1 MNKNEFQEK
10 LNSALKSVKQG
21 QYENAVSVLDELDL
35 RVIRDAAVL
44 QNVAKAY
51 EKCRLYDDAL
61 TLLSRARDIAPKS
74 RGTLFHLCT
83 VSIKAG
89 DLDNAIRMYEEFCKI
104 AKNDSERFVLQ
115 YRIARAKG
123 CSDDELI
130 SILENFKGEEPDDR
144 WIFEL
149 AKLYAQNKRDEEAL
163 ELCDE
168 ILLWFDSGKY
178 VTYAKKLRAYL
189 TGEEYV
195 EEPIVS
201 ATADEYVLQTVNS
214 PLHEETIRRSEEM
227 REENLQETNDFTE
240 DGTEVS
246 MPEDTDVEESEETT
260 DGIFMP
266 EDTETEESFGEE
278 TDTETEEKFAEE
290 TDTEST
296 EKEIENQIDT
306 GYETLKPEE
315 SISLTIGDE
324 VPEVQHPEFLAE
336 GAASEQMV
344 ISITEEEPEPV
355 VENPFVAL
363 ENEKKETES
372 DTFSDV
378 ADTEADKI
386 DTGADKIDTDVPEKI
401 TFVAPASDEP
411 AEPEKDGFSP
421 DIFKTET
428 SDTKKEPDSLNEF
441 VIKKEDNAT
450 FSELDAF
457 FFGAATATA
466 ETLKSE
472 APMVEPKTEAPAV
485 EPKVEAPAVEPKTEV
500 PQEETKPETVAEIQK
515 AETSAE
521 TAKAETPAVEPKAET
536 PVEEQEETAKESFE
550 DRLEKKKALSKAM
563 GGLPI
568 EPSVTEATWHFIV
581 YGKSDK
587 ETLECAKEQLK
598 ELSKIQK
605 KLPEKKV
612 RIDASNLS
620 GIRIIDALDQFLGKS
635 VIIQNASL
643 LSDSQLSDFYK
654 ILEKDDPS
662 LLVVFTDTAKKIAEI
677 FRRNP
682 LLTKSFSA
690 AFEGKH
696 VTVADLVNTA
706 KEYLAEKTALMT
718 TEGEAVATQYAEKLL
733 AEKGGS
739 YRASMREYTAKALH
753 IAEHGGPFGLLGGYT
768 DDEGYLYVTEKNF
781 RKAEKK

>member
-21 QYENAVSVLDELDL
+21 KYENAVSVLDELDL
-35 RVIRDAAVL
+35 RAIRDAAVL

-61 TLLSRARDIAPKS
+61 MLLSRARDIAPKS

-227 REENLQETNDFTE
+227 REENLQEANDFTE

-246 MPEDTDVEESEETT
+246 MPEDTDVEESEETVSQESKEAM
-260 DGIFMP
+260 DEIFMP
-266 EDTETEESFGEE
+266 EDTETEENFGEE
-278 TDTETEEKFAEE
+278 TDTETEESFDEKTDAE
-290 TDTEST
+290 SA

-315 SISLTIGDE
+315 SISLTIDDE

-355 VENPFVAL
+355 VENPFTAL

-386 DTGADKIDTDVPEKI
+386 DTGADKIDTEADKIDTDVPEKI

-428 SDTKKEPDSLNEF
+428 SDTKNETDSLNEF

-457 FFGAATATA
+457 FFGAAAATA
-466 ETLKSE
+466 EPL
-472 APMVEPKTEAPAV
+472 KTEASVV
-485 EPKVEAPAVEPKTEV
+485 ETKTETVAAEPKTEV
-500 PQEETKPETVAEIQK
+500 P
-515 AETSAE
+515 AETP
-521 TAKAETPAVEPKAET
+521 KAETPVAEPKKET
-536 PVEEQEETAKESFE
+536 PVEEQEETANESFE
-550 DRLEKKKALSKAM
+550 DRLEEKKALSKAM

-598 ELSKIQK
+598 ELSKVQK

-718 TEGEAVATQYAEKLL
+718 TEGEAVATEYAEKLL